1 MDTLGL
7 VLQAFVTEA
16 NYPDRE
22 VAGWLIPLL
31 PARFPRLQKLWAD
44 GIYQGVAFIQKLYE
58 QSGIRLEIIEREP
71 GTKGFTLLPKR
82 WVVERTFAGFTSE
95 HRLFKDYEVKP
106 RYSVNRVRIAMLK
119 KPSRGGTWYHE
130 DRF

>member
-31 PARFPRLQKLWAD
+31 PARFPRLHKLWAD
-44 GIYQGVAFIQKLYE
+44 GIYQGRAFIQKLYE
-58 QSGIRLEIIEREP
+58 QCGILLEIIEREP
-71 GTKGFTLLPKR
+71 GTKGFTLLPRR
-82 WVVERTFAGFTSE
+82 WVVEM
-95 HRLFKDYEVKP
+95 V
-106 RYSVNRVRIAMLK
+106 
-119 KPSRGGTWYHE
+119 
-130 DRF
+130 